1 MLNVFLS
8 LPRRQ
13 KQAIAIAIDLL
24 LLWLAFWSALALR
37 LETWA
42 PDVGPYQWQMLV
54 APLLAIPIFIRFGLY
69 RAVIRFMED
78 RVVFVVAGGVT
89 LSVVLLAALIALTH
103 TPGLSRGVLGIY
115 WLLAISY
122 VGATRF
128 LARSYFLRAE
138 RGQDSRIRV
147 AIYGAGRA
155 GTQLAS
161 ALRAGRE
168 YLPVAYFDDDPAL
181 HNMEFGGLRVYPP
194 DELPVLVSTRQVDE
208 LLLAIPSASRARRA
222 EIIDRLEGLHCKVKL
237 VPGMADIV
245 GGSVAVDA
253 IREVEIEDLLGRESV
268 VPDARLLGQCITG
281 KVVLVSGA
289 GGSIGSEL
297 CRQII
302 RLQPTRLVL
311 MELSEFALYSIEQEL
326 AGLCKRL
333 DLRIELVPVLGSVT
347 HQRRNEMVM
356 TGFGVQTIYHAA
368 AYKHVPLV
376 EHNPIEGLRNNAV
389 GTRHMAEAAL
399 AAGVETF
406 VLISTDKAVR
416 PTNVMGASKRLSEL
430 ILQALARRVAGTH
443 PHPGPPLALKD
454 TGPVGHKG
462 EGRAVR
468 GVGSTRFCMVRFG
481 NVLGS
486 SGSVVPLFRKQIAAG
501 GPITLTHAEIT
512 RYFMTIPE
520 AAQLV
525 IQAGSMGQGGEVYV
539 LDMGKPV
546 KIIDLA
552 RRMVHL
558 SGLELRDEQHPE
570 GDIAIEVVGLRPGE
584 KLYEELLIGENV
596 EGTPHPLIMRAY
608 EHELSW
614 DVLNERLADL
624 DEACQAFDYE
634 RVLVVLGTLVQEYA
648 PARHGDGELLWRTM
662 TKPVVGDGVVH

>member
-1 MLNVFLS
+1 MIRGFLA
-8 LPRRQ
+8 LPRRV
-13 KQAIAIAIDLL
+13 KQLVSVAADLVL
-24 LLWLAFWSALALR
+24 LALAFWSALALR
-37 LETWA
+37 FETLT
-42 PDVGPYQWQMLV
+42 PEIGPYVWQMIA
-54 APLLAIPIFIRFGLY
+54 APLLAIPIFIRLGLY

-89 LSVVLLAALIALTH
+89 LSVVLLAAGLALTH
-103 TPGLSRGVLGIY
+103 APNVSRGLLAIY
-115 WLLAISY
+115 WLLAILY

-138 RGQDSRIRV
+138 RGQDSRVRI

-155 GTQLAS
+155 GTQLAY

-168 YLPVAYFDDDPAL
+168 YLPVAFFDDNPAL
-181 HNMEFGGLRVYPP
+181 QKSELAGLRVYSP
-194 DELPVLVSTRQVDE
+194 DQLASVLAAKEIDE
-208 LLLAIPSASRARRA
+208 LLLAIPSANRARRA

-237 VPGMADIV
+237 VPGMADV
-245 GGSVAVDA
+245 VSGNVTVDA
-253 IREVEIEDLLGRESV
+253 IREVEIEDLLGREPV
-268 VPDARLLGQCITG
+268 APDDALLERCITG

-297 CRQII
+297 CRQIV
-302 RLQPTRLVL
+302 RLRPLRLVL
-311 MELSEFALYSIEQEL
+311 MDLSEFALYSIEQEL
-326 AGLCKRL
+326 AGLCSRSNL
-333 DLRIELVPVLGSVT
+333 GVELVPMLGSVI
-347 HQRRNEMVM
+347 HQHRNQMVM
-356 TGFGVQTIYHAA
+356 KSFGVQTVYHAA

-376 EHNPIEGLRNNAV
+376 EHNPIEGIRNNAV
-389 GTRHMAEAAL
+389 GTRRMAEAAL
-399 AAGVETF
+399 AVGVETF

-430 ILQALARRVAGTH
+430 ILQALAR
-443 PHPGPPLALKD
+443 
-454 TGPVGHKG
+454 KG
-462 EGRAVR
+462 GA
-468 GVGSTRFCMVRFG
+468 TRFCMVRFG

-501 GPITLTHAEIT
+501 GPITLTHADIT

-546 KIIDLA
+546 RIMDLA

-558 SGLELRDEQHPE
+558 SGLELRDEEHPE

-596 EGTPHPLIMRAY
+596 EGTSHPLIMRAY
-608 EHELSW
+608 EHEVLW
-614 DVLNERLADL
+614 DVLTERLAQL
-624 DEACQAFDYE
+624 DVACKAFDFE
-634 RVLVVLGTLVQEYA
+634 KVLALIGMLVQEYA
-648 PARHGDGELLWRTM
+648 PARHGAGELLWRTM
-662 TKPVVGDGVVH
+662 MESDAGEVVAH

>member
-1 MLNVFLS
+1 VLKAILS
-8 LPRRQ
+8 LSRRK
-13 KQAIAIAIDLL
+13 KQTLAVATDLL
-24 LLWLAFWSALALR
+24 LLLFAFWSALALR
-37 LETWA
+37 FETWTPNIA
-42 PDVGPYQWQMLV
+42 AYQSQMLA
-54 APLLAIPIFIRFGLY
+54 APLLAIPIFIRLGLY

-89 LSVVLLAALIALTH
+89 LSVLLLAAGLALTH
-103 TPGLSRGVLGIY
+103 TPGVSRGVLAIY
-115 WLLAISY
+115 WLLAILY

-138 RGQDSRIRV
+138 RGQDSRVRI

-155 GTQLAS
+155 GTQLAY

-168 YLPVAYFDDDPAL
+168 YFPVAFFDDSPAL
-181 HNMEFGGLRVYPP
+181 QKTEVAGLRVYSPG
-194 DELPVLVSTRQVDE
+194 ELTAVLAAKEIDE
-208 LLLAIPSASRARRA
+208 LLLAIPSASRSRRA
-222 EIIDRLEGLHCKVKL
+222 EIIDRLEGFHCKVKL
-237 VPGMADIV
+237 VPGMADVV
-245 GGSVAVDA
+245 GGNVAVDA

-268 VPDARLLGQCITG
+268 TPDPMLLGRCITG

-297 CRQII
+297 CRQIV
-302 RLQPTRLVL
+302 RLQPARLVL

-326 AGLCKRL
+326 AALCNRL
-333 DLRIELVPVLGSVT
+333 GARIDLVPVMGSVT
-347 HQRRNEMVM
+347 HQRRNESVM
-356 TGFGVQTIYHAA
+356 NKFGVQTVYHAA

-376 EHNPIEGLRNNAV
+376 EQNPIEGLRNNAV
-389 GTRHMAEAAL
+389 GTRRMAEAAL

-430 ILQALARRVAGTH
+430 ILQALSRRG
-443 PHPGPPLALKD
+443 GK
-454 TGPVGHKG
+454 
-462 EGRAVR
+462 
-468 GVGSTRFCMVRFG
+468 TRFCMVRFG

-501 GPITLTHAEIT
+501 GPVTLTHADIT

-546 KIIDLA
+546 KIMDLA

-558 SGLELRDEQHPE
+558 SGLEVRDEQHPD
-570 GDIAIEVVGLRPGE
+570 GDIAIEIVGLRPGE
-584 KLYEELLIGENV
+584 KLFEELLIGENV
-596 EGTPHPLIMRAY
+596 EGTSHPLIMRAY
-608 EHELSW
+608 EHELPW
-614 DVLNERLADL
+614 ARINELLAKM
-624 DEACQAFDYE
+624 DEASRTFDYE
-634 RVLVVLGTLVQEYA
+634 RVLALLGSLVEEYS
-648 PARHGDGELLWRTM
+648 PARHGDDELWWRTPGR
-662 TKPVVGDGVVH
+662 PVAGEVVIH

>member
-1 MLNVFLS
+1 MLKAILS
-8 LPRRQ
+8 LSRRK
-13 KQAIAIAIDLL
+13 KQTLAVATDLL
-24 LLWLAFWSALALR
+24 LLLFAFWSALALR
-37 LETWA
+37 FETWTPNIA
-42 PDVGPYQWQMLV
+42 AYQSQMLA
-54 APLLAIPIFIRFGLY
+54 APLLAIPIFIRLGLY

-89 LSVVLLAALIALTH
+89 LSVLLLAAGLALTH
-103 TPGLSRGVLGIY
+103 TPGVSRGVLAIY
-115 WLLAISY
+115 WLLAILY

-138 RGQDSRIRV
+138 RGQDSRVRI

-155 GTQLAS
+155 GTQLAY

-168 YLPVAYFDDDPAL
+168 YFPVAFFDDSPAL
-181 HNMEFGGLRVYPP
+181 QKTEVAGLRVYSPG
-194 DELPVLVSTRQVDE
+194 ELTAVLAAKEIDE
-208 LLLAIPSASRARRA
+208 LLLAIPSASRSRRA
-222 EIIDRLEGLHCKVKL
+222 EIIDRLEGFHCKVKL
-237 VPGMADIV
+237 VPGMADVV
-245 GGSVAVDA
+245 GGNVAVDA

-268 VPDARLLGQCITG
+268 TPDPMLLGRCITG

-297 CRQII
+297 CRQIV
-302 RLQPTRLVL
+302 RLQPARLVL

-326 AGLCKRL
+326 AALCNRL
-333 DLRIELVPVLGSVT
+333 GARIDLVPVMGSVT
-347 HQRRNEMVM
+347 HQRRNESVM
-356 TGFGVQTIYHAA
+356 NKFGVQTVYHAA

-376 EHNPIEGLRNNAV
+376 EQNPIEGLRNNAV
-389 GTRHMAEAAL
+389 GTRRMAEAAL

-430 ILQALARRVAGTH
+430 ILQALSRRG
-443 PHPGPPLALKD
+443 GK
-454 TGPVGHKG
+454 
-462 EGRAVR
+462 
-468 GVGSTRFCMVRFG
+468 TRFCMVRFG
-481 NVLGS
+481 KVLGS

-501 GPITLTHAEIT
+501 GPVTLTHADIT

-546 KIIDLA
+546 KIMDLA

-558 SGLELRDEQHPE
+558 SGLEVRDEQHPD
-570 GDIAIEVVGLRPGE
+570 GDIAIEIVGLRPGE
-584 KLYEELLIGENV
+584 KLFEELLIGENV
-596 EGTPHPLIMRAY
+596 EGTSHPLIMRAY
-608 EHELSW
+608 EHELPW
-614 DVLNERLADL
+614 ARINELLAKM
-624 DEACQAFDYE
+624 DEASRTFDYE
-634 RVLVVLGTLVQEYA
+634 RVLALLGSLVEEYS
-648 PARHGDGELLWRTM
+648 PARHGDDELWWRTPGR
-662 TKPVVGDGVVH
+662 PVAGEVVIH

>member
-1 MLNVFLS
+1 MLKVFLS
-8 LPRRQ
+8 QSRRN
-13 KQAIAIAIDLL
+13 KQLIAVATDLL
-24 LLWLAFWSALALR
+24 LLWFAFWSALALR
-37 LETWA
+37 FETWTPNIA
-42 PDVGPYQWQMLV
+42 AYQTQMLA
-54 APLLAIPIFIRFGLY
+54 APLLAIPIFIRLGLY

-89 LSVVLLAALIALTH
+89 LSVLLLAAGLALTH
-103 TPGLSRGVLGIY
+103 TPGVSRGVLAIY
-115 WLLAISY
+115 WLLAILY

-138 RGQDSRIRV
+138 RGQDSRVRI

-155 GTQLAS
+155 GTQLAY

-168 YLPVAYFDDDPAL
+168 YLPVAFFDDSPAL
-181 HNMEFGGLRVYPP
+181 QKTEVAGMRVYSP
-194 DELPVLVSTRQVDE
+194 DELTAVLAAKEIDE
-208 LLLAIPSASRARRA
+208 LLLAIPSASRSRRA
-222 EIIDRLEGLHCKVKL
+222 EIIDRLEGFHCKVKL
-237 VPGMADIV
+237 VPGMADV
-245 GGSVAVDA
+245 VSGNVAVDA

-268 VPDARLLGQCITG
+268 APDPMLLGRCITG

-297 CRQII
+297 CRQIV
-302 RLQPTRLVL
+302 RLQPARLVL
-311 MELSEFALYSIEQEL
+311 MELSEFALYSVEQEL
-326 AGLCKRL
+326 AALCNRL
-333 DLRIELVPVLGSVT
+333 GARIDLVPVMGSVT
-347 HQRRNEMVM
+347 HQRRNESVM
-356 TGFGVQTIYHAA
+356 NNFGVQTVYHAA

-376 EHNPIEGLRNNAV
+376 EQNPIEGLRNNAV
-389 GTRHMAEAAL
+389 GTRRMAEAAL

-430 ILQALARRVAGTH
+430 ILQALSRRG
-443 PHPGPPLALKD
+443 GK
-454 TGPVGHKG
+454 
-462 EGRAVR
+462 
-468 GVGSTRFCMVRFG
+468 TRFCMVRFG

-486 SGSVVPLFRKQIAAG
+486 SGSVVPLFRKQIATG
-501 GPITLTHAEIT
+501 GPVTLTHADIT

-558 SGLELRDEQHPE
+558 SGLEVRDERHPD
-570 GDIAIEVVGLRPGE
+570 GDIAIEIVGLRPGE
-584 KLYEELLIGENV
+584 KLFEELLIGENV
-596 EGTPHPLIMRAY
+596 EGTSHPLIMRAY
-608 EHELSW
+608 EHELPW
-614 DVLNERLADL
+614 ARINELLDKM
-624 DEACQAFDYE
+624 DEASRAFDYE
-634 RVLVVLGTLVQEYA
+634 RVLALLGSLVEEYT
-648 PARHGDGELLWRTM
+648 PARHGDDELWWRTPGR
-662 TKPVVGDGVVH
+662 PVAGDVVMH

>member
-1 MLNVFLS
+1 MLKAVLS
-8 LPRRQ
+8 LSRRK
-13 KQAIAIAIDLL
+13 KQTLAVATDLL
-24 LLWLAFWSALALR
+24 LLLLAFWSALTLR
-37 LETWA
+37 FETWSPNIA
-42 PDVGPYQWQMLV
+42 AYQSQMLA
-54 APLLAIPIFIRFGLY
+54 APLLAIPIFIRLGLY

-89 LSVVLLAALIALTH
+89 LSVLLLAAGMALTH
-103 TPGLSRGVLGIY
+103 TPGVSRGVLAIY
-115 WLLAISY
+115 WLLAILY

-138 RGQDSRIRV
+138 RRQDSRVRI

-155 GTQLAS
+155 GTQLAY

-168 YLPVAYFDDDPAL
+168 YLPVAFFDDSPGL
-181 HNMEFGGLRVYPP
+181 HHSEVAGLRVYAPG
-194 DELPVLVSTRQVDE
+194 ELREVLSSKNVHEV
-208 LLLAIPSASRARRA
+208 LLAIPSETRSRRA
-222 EIIDRLEGLHCKVKL
+222 VLIDQLEGLHCKVKI
-237 VPGMADIV
+237 VPGMADVV
-245 GGSVAVDA
+245 GGDVTVDV
-253 IREVEIEDLLGRESV
+253 IRDVEIEDLLGRESV
-268 VPDARLLGQCITG
+268 APDQMLLGRCITG

-302 RLQPTRLVL
+302 RLQPSRLVL
-311 MELSEFALYSIEQEL
+311 VELSEFALYAIEQEL
-326 AGLCKRL
+326 VGLCLCLGRNVE
-333 DLRIELVPVLGSVT
+333 IVPVMGSVT
-347 HQRRNEMVM
+347 HQHRMEMLM
-356 TGFGVQTIYHAA
+356 KGFGVQTLYHAA

-389 GTRHMAEAAL
+389 GTRRMAEAAI

-406 VLISTDKAVR
+406 VLVSTDKAVR

-430 ILQALARRVAGTH
+430 ILQALAKQG
-443 PHPGPPLALKD
+443 
-454 TGPVGHKG
+454 
-462 EGRAVR
+462 
-468 GVGSTRFCMVRFG
+468 GVTRFCMVRFG

-486 SGSVVPLFRKQIAAG
+486 SGSVVPLFRKQIATG
-501 GPITLTHAEIT
+501 GPITLTHADIT

-525 IQAGSMGQGGEVYV
+525 IQAGSMGLGGEVYV

-558 SGLELRDEQHPE
+558 SGLEVRDEQNPD
-570 GDIAIEVVGLRPGE
+570 GDIAIEIVGLRPGE

-596 EGTPHPLIMRAY
+596 EGTSHPLIVRAY
-608 EHELSW
+608 EHEVPWPKLVELLTAM
-614 DVLNERLADL
+614 DVASRV
-624 DEACQAFDYE
+624 FDYE
-634 RVLVVLGTLVQEYA
+634 QVLNLLGLLVEEYA
-648 PARHGDGELLWRTM
+648 PARHGDGDLWWCGM
-662 TKPVVGDGVVH
+662 SKPVLLGAVSH

>member
-1 MLNVFLS
+1 MVKSFLLLS
-8 LPRRQ
+8 RRK
-13 KQAIAIAIDLL
+13 KQAISVVTDFVLL
-24 LLWLAFWSALALR
+24 VFAFWSAIALR
-37 LETWA
+37 FDTFT
-42 PDVGPYQWQMLV
+42 PDVTSYAWQLIA
-54 APLLAIPIFIRFGLY
+54 APALAIPIFIRLGLY

-89 LSVVLLAALIALTH
+89 LSVVLLAAGVALTH
-103 TPGLSRGVLGIY
+103 TPGLSRGVLAIY
-115 WLLAISY
+115 WLLAIVY
-122 VGATRF
+122 VGASRF
-128 LARSYFLRAE
+128 VLRSYFLRAE
-138 RGQDSRIRV
+138 RGLDHCKRV

-155 GTQLAS
+155 GTQLAY

-168 YLPVAYFDDDPAL
+168 YLPVAFIDDSPLKQRTEVA
-181 HNMEFGGLRVYPP
+181 GLRVHSPRK
-194 DELPVLVSTRQVDE
+194 LASMLARKRVDE

-237 VPGMADIV
+237 VPGMADV
-245 GGSVAVDA
+245 VSGNFSVEA
-253 IREVEIEDLLGRESV
+253 IREIEIEDLLGRESV
-268 VPDARLLGQCITG
+268 APDTALLAQCITG

-302 RLQPTRLVL
+302 RLQPLRLVL

-326 AGLCKRL
+326 ASLCTRSNL
-333 DLRIELVPVLGSVT
+333 TVELVPLLGSVT
-347 HQRRNEMVM
+347 HQHRNEMVM
-356 TGFGVQTIYHAA
+356 KSFGVQTVYHAA

-376 EHNPIEGLRNNAV
+376 EHNPIEGLRNNAL
-389 GTRHMAEAAL
+389 GTRRMAEAAM
-399 AAGVETF
+399 AARVETF

-430 ILQALARRVAGTH
+430 ILQALAR
-443 PHPGPPLALKD
+443 
-454 TGPVGHKG
+454 KG
-462 EGRAVR
+462 GA
-468 GVGSTRFCMVRFG
+468 TRFCMVRFG

-501 GPITLTHAEIT
+501 GPVTLTHVDIT

-546 KIIDLA
+546 KIFDLA

-558 SGLELRDEQHPE
+558 SGLELLDEAHPE

-584 KLYEELLIGENV
+584 KLYEELLIGENA
-596 EGTPHPLIMRAY
+596 EGTSHPLIMRAY
-608 EHELSW
+608 EHELPW
-614 DVLNERLADL
+614 PVLTERLASL
-624 DEACQAFDYE
+624 DDACHVFDYE
-634 RVLVVLGTLVQEYA
+634 KVLAILASLVQEYA
-648 PARHGDGELLWRTM
+648 PARHRDGKLLWQAM
-662 TKPVVGDGVVH
+662 TRPAERSMVVH

>member
-1 MLNVFLS
+1 MLKAILS
-8 LPRRQ
+8 LSRRK
-13 KQAIAIAIDLL
+13 KQTLAVATDLL
-24 LLWLAFWSALALR
+24 LLLFAFWSALALR
-37 LETWA
+37 FETWTPNIA
-42 PDVGPYQWQMLV
+42 AYQSQMLA
-54 APLLAIPIFIRFGLY
+54 APLLAIPIFIRLGLY

-89 LSVVLLAALIALTH
+89 LSVLLLAAGLALTH
-103 TPGLSRGVLGIY
+103 TPGVSRGVLAIY
-115 WLLAISY
+115 WLLAILY

-138 RGQDSRIRV
+138 RGQDSRVRI

-155 GTQLAS
+155 GTQLAY

-168 YLPVAYFDDDPAL
+168 YFPVAFFDDSPAL
-181 HNMEFGGLRVYPP
+181 QKTEVAGLRVYSPG
-194 DELPVLVSTRQVDE
+194 ELTAVLAAKEIDE
-208 LLLAIPSASRARRA
+208 LLLAIPSASRSRRA
-222 EIIDRLEGLHCKVKL
+222 EIIDRLEGFHCKVKL
-237 VPGMADIV
+237 VPGMADVV
-245 GGSVAVDA
+245 GGNVAVDA

-268 VPDARLLGQCITG
+268 TPDPMLLGRCITG

-297 CRQII
+297 CRQIV
-302 RLQPTRLVL
+302 RLHPARLVL

-326 AGLCKRL
+326 AALCNRL
-333 DLRIELVPVLGSVT
+333 GARIDLVPVMGSVT
-347 HQRRNEMVM
+347 HQRRNESVM
-356 TGFGVQTIYHAA
+356 NKFGVQTVYHAA

-376 EHNPIEGLRNNAV
+376 EQNPIEGLRNNAV
-389 GTRHMAEAAL
+389 GTRRMAEAAL

-430 ILQALARRVAGTH
+430 ILQALSRRG
-443 PHPGPPLALKD
+443 GK
-454 TGPVGHKG
+454 
-462 EGRAVR
+462 
-468 GVGSTRFCMVRFG
+468 TRFCMVRFG

-501 GPITLTHAEIT
+501 GPVTLTHADIT

-525 IQAGSMGQGGEVYV
+525 IQAGSRGQGGEVYV

-546 KIIDLA
+546 KIMDLA

-558 SGLELRDEQHPE
+558 SGLEVRDEQHPD
-570 GDIAIEVVGLRPGE
+570 GDIAIEIVGLRPGE
-584 KLYEELLIGENV
+584 KLFEELLIGENV
-596 EGTPHPLIMRAY
+596 EGTSHPLIMRAY
-608 EHELSW
+608 EHELPW
-614 DVLNERLADL
+614 ARINELLAKM
-624 DEACQAFDYE
+624 DEASRTFDYE
-634 RVLVVLGTLVQEYA
+634 RVLALLGSLVEEYS
-648 PARHGDGELLWRTM
+648 PARHGDDELWWRTPGR
-662 TKPVVGDGVVH
+662 PVAGEVVIH